1 MRLAVLSLLL
11 LPITACASSSAPS
24 ALHTPP
30 SQPAQ
35 VTYTGTTT
43 EVRLSGDNMPESEV
57 VAAPLDNT
65 WKAALETFQALGFKV
80 DQVDP
85 NQHTVGTHAHRVRRT
100 LNGVR
105 LSQIFDCG
113 TDLTGVIAD
122 NKQIRMDVEIGVT
135 GSGLNESTVSTR
147 IHGVAY
153 AVEGTSTDPMRCGT
167 KGFLEKRILEDVKAR
182 ATKP

>member
-1 MRLAVLSLLL
+1 MRIAALSLLL
-11 LPITACASSSAPS
+11 IPIGACASTSSA
-24 ALHTPP
+24 ALHTPA

-35 VTYTGTTT
+35 VTSTGTTT
-43 EVRLSGDNMPESEV
+43 EIRLAADNTPESTV
-57 VAAPLDNT
+57 VDAPLDET
-65 WKAALETFQALGFKV
+65 WKAALATFQALGFKV
-80 DQVDP
+80 DQLDP

-122 NKQIRMDVEIGVT
+122 NQQIRMDVEIGVAAAA
-135 GSGLNESTVSTR
+135 LNASTVSTR
-147 IHGVAY
+147 VHGIAY
-153 AVEGTSTDPMRCGT
+153 AVEGTSTDPMRCGS
-167 KGFLEKRILEDVKAR
+167 KGYLERRILDDVKAR